1 VKRTVSLLLLLL
13 FLLSGCAAPGA
24 ASKENRYEA
33 SFLGLFDTVT
43 TMVGFA
49 ESKEAFQQTAQQ
61 IHDELERYHRLFDIY
76 HEYSGVNN
84 LKTVNDHAAEEPVEV
99 DRKLLDFLLFC
110 KDMEKKTNGMVNAA
124 MGSVLSLWHEART
137 DGINNP
143 DMAKLPD
150 MDELLTAAEHT
161 NLDNVI
167 LDEAACTVWFA
178 DPALKLDVGALAKGY
193 AVEMVCKTAPAGML
207 LSVGG
212 NVCGTGPKPDGSSWV
227 VGLQDPDG
235 DGNLHT
241 VYADHTAVVT
251 SGDYQRYYFVD
262 GIRYHHIIDPQTCM
276 PGTKWR
282 AVSVLC
288 ENSAEADALS
298 TALFLLDREAGQQL
312 LDLFGAEAMWL
323 DADGNQFFSP
333 GFSDRLRT

>member
-1 VKRTVSLLLLLL
+1 MKRTVALLLVLLLLT
-13 FLLSGCAAPGA
+13 SGCTAPEA
-24 ASKENRYEA
+24 ESKEKRYEA

-43 TMVGFA
+43 TMVGFS
-49 ESKEAFQQTAQQ
+49 ESEETFRQAAQQ
-61 IHDELERYHRLFDIY
+61 IHDELEAYHRLFDIY
-76 HEYSGVNN
+76 HEYSDMTN
-84 LKTVNDHAAEEPVEV
+84 LKTVNDHAAEGPLKV

-110 KDMEKKTNGMVNAA
+110 KEMEQKTNGMVNVA

-143 DMAKLPD
+143 DTAKLPD
-150 MDELLTAAEHT
+150 MDALLTAAAHT
-161 NLDNVI
+161 NLDDVV
-167 LDEAACTVWFA
+167 LDETACTVWFA
-178 DPALKLDVGALAKGY
+178 DPDLKLDVGALAKGY
-193 AVEMVCKTAPAGML
+193 AVEKVCQTAPEGML
-207 LSVGG
+207 ISVGG

-235 DGNLHT
+235 NGNLHT
-241 VYADHTAVVT
+241 VYADRTAVVT
-251 SGDYQRYYFVD
+251 SGDYQRYYTVE
-262 GIRYHHIIDPQTCM
+262 GVRYHHIIDPETCM

-282 AVSVLC
+282 AVSILC

-312 LDLFGAEAMWL
+312 LELFDAEAMWL
-323 DADGNQFFSP
+323 DADGNEFFSP